1 MGHPREYR
9 GQHLATDNVLR
20 NDTPR
25 LRIPRSTTGSWLSRG
40 CRTVVSLDR
49 HHDIAAVLDE
59 NEGIKRRHARRCSV
73 WLKIDVASFWGRLGE
88 FLLDPVHFVADGIGD
103 LASELN

>member
-1 MGHPREYR
+1 VSVSCAHCAGLRWMPRTDSRVWSRRQRTQGSEFCPMGHPREYR

-20 NDTPR
+20 ND
-25 LRIPRSTTGSWLSRG
+25 S
-40 CRTVVSLDR
+40 
-49 HHDIAAVLDE
+49 
-59 NEGIKRRHARRCSV
+59 RHARRCSV
-73 WLKIDVASFWGRLGE
+73 WLEIDVASFWGRLGE